1 MLQWKND
8 RRDDTQATTE
18 TMMSIRTAALPHHTL
33 FADDDRSWVLFSL
46 AVSWDIHD
54 LSSQCMKN
62 ATLDHFHGHDNTP
75 LLPSGIVP
83 GIAIPDEYIEQP
95 HPVSFS
101 MRRSRR
107 LRLSYHAIT
116 DVRWILAGADAGVE
130 PRTQL
135 SVSAPVVKG
144 AQCSTKAGRTQ

>member
-1 MLQWKND
+1 MEKRSTGRHTGDDGDHDVHQNSSPPSSHPIC
-8 RRDDTQATTE
+8 RRR
-18 TMMSIRTAALPHHTL
+18 SIMG
-33 FADDDRSWVLFSL
+33 SL
-46 AVSWDIHD
+46 
-54 LSSQCMKN
+54 LSRRLMGY
-62 ATLDHFHGHDNTP
+62 TRP
-75 LLPSGIVP
+75 LLSINEKTPPWTTSMVMITPPCSTSGIVP